1 MKRLVSIVL
10 LVVLTLGCHTTPSKK
25 DEEKTKAK
33 QLQLDETRRRLH
45 YIEANPDL
53 SAAVKKAIAHGD
65 VLLGMTESDV
75 RASIGEPDEISST
88 ETNPGAHEQWYYKTG
103 SPGREYLSFDDG
115 VLTSWRSA
123 H

>member
-1 MKRLVSIVL
+1 MRQG
-10 LVVLTLGCHTTPSKK
+10 VVYTTSK
-25 DEEKTKAK
+25 
-33 QLQLDETRRRLH
+33 LIPIFRRRLRRRLRA
-45 YIEANPDL
+45 EMFCA
-53 SAAVKKAIAHGD
+53 
-65 VLLGMTESDV
+65 GMTETDV

-103 SPGREYLSFDDG
+103 SPAREYLNFDDG